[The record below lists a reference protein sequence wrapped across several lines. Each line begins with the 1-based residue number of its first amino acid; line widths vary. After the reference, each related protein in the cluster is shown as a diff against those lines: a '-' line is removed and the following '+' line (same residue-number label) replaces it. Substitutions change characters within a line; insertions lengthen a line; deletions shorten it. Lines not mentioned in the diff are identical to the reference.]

1 MSYFK
6 ATENAAIFT
15 LARLGFN
22 ARNRE
27 ELNAKYS
34 RLRRKRIII
43 AGHLKHEKVVSC
55 AWTAIL
61 NSRRE
66 NGL

>member
-1 MSYFK
+1 MSYLK
-6 ATENAAIFT
+6 VTENAAIFT

-27 ELNAKYS
+27 ELKYS
-34 RLRRKRIII
+34 RLRKKRIII